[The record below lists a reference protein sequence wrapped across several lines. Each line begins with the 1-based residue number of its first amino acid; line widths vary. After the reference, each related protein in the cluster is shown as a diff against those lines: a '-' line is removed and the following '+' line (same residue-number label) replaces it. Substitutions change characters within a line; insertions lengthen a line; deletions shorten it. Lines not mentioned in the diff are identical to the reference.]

1 MNHDQT
7 IPLHDVRAFLTRY
20 GHDVAAWSSAAAPLD
35 ALYAMLADRR
45 DDEVFWRDLTVLTRR
60 IEDARVR
67 GDAAGSALGA
77 TQVDQLLDDLR
88 AEIPVQSTPQR
99 SVRSWTRTL
108 SATALAA
115 FLVLG
120 ASMGCEPFDPESA
133 ECDAAI
139 EYEVPQGEQT
149 VFCEL
154 VEIVEDTAP
163 ASWVH
168 DTLLECIPSLAADDR
183 EDLLDDFVTASD
195 DELAD
200 LLFEL
205 ATSPDC
211 DDDWS
216 DNENDH

>member
-1 MNHDQT
+1 MNRT
-7 IPLHDVRAFLTRY
+7 KTVPLHDIRSLLSRY
-20 GHDVAAWSSAAAPLD
+20 GHDVPAWSSTAAPLD
-35 ALYAMLADRR
+35 GLYALLADRR
-45 DDEVFWRDLTVLTRR
+45 DDEVFWRDLASLTRR
-60 IEDARVR
+60 IEAAR
-67 GDAAGSALGA
+67 DHSDPSIAALGA
-77 TQVDQLLDDLR
+77 TRVDELLTDLR
-88 AEIPVQSTPQR
+88 AEIPVAAPTQR
-99 SVRSWTRTL
+99 SASSWARTL

-120 ASMGCEPFDPESA
+120 ASMGCEPFDPETA
-133 ECDAAI
+133 ECDAAV
-139 EYEVPQGEQT
+139 EFQVPQDEQT

-168 DTLLECIPSLAADDR
+168 DTLMECIPTLAADDR
-183 EDLLDDFVTASD
+183 EDLLDDFVNASD